1 MSLEMK
7 IDLPTYNFDKVVFD
21 INQDDKVTYLKVALN
36 GVLRMYSLPTENF
49 TVSNVLQSIASD
61 INSLHTTLSDDLGN
75 TTFSTNLLLS
85 QLVYHT
91 INKNKSNFEAFFA
104 KELNNED
111 YTQKIQKVKK
121 FVYDTFGKNATIA
134 YDDTSVTFNSDESL
148 GYIAKI
154 NFKDKTIETNTPGF
168 KELPNDKKN
177 AINTFLLS
185 LL

>member
-7 IDLPTYNFDKVVFD
+7 IELPTYDFDKIVFD
-21 INQDDKVTYLKVALN
+21 IKQDDKVTYLKIALN
-36 GVLRMYSLPTENF
+36 GVVRMYSLPTDNF
-49 TVSNVLQSIASD
+49 TVSNILQSIATD
-61 INSLHTTLSDDLGN
+61 INDIYSTLADDLGN

-85 QLVYHT
+85 QLAYHT
-91 INKNKSNFEAFFA
+91 INKNKQTFEAFFD

-121 FVYDTFGKNATIA
+121 FVYDTFGKNACIT

-148 GYIAKI
+148 GYVAKI
-154 NFKDKTIETNTPGF
+154 NFRDKTIETNTYGF
-168 KELPNDKKN
+168 KDLPDDKKN

>member
-7 IDLPTYNFDKVVFD
+7 IDLPTYSFDKIVFD
-21 INQDDKVTYLKVALN
+21 TCQDDKVTYLKVSLN

-49 TVSNVLQSIASD
+49 TVSNILQNIASD
-61 INSLHTTLSDDLGN
+61 INSLHATLSDDLGN

-85 QLVYHT
+85 QLAYHT
-91 INKNKSNFEAFFA
+91 INKNKPTFEAFFG

-121 FVYDTFGKNATIA
+121 FVYDTFSKNATIT
-134 YDDTSVTFNSDESL
+134 YNDTSVTFNSDESL
-148 GYIAKI
+148 GYIAKV

-168 KELPNDKKN
+168 KELPDDKKN
-177 AINTFLLS
+177 AVNTFLLS
-185 LL
+185 LI